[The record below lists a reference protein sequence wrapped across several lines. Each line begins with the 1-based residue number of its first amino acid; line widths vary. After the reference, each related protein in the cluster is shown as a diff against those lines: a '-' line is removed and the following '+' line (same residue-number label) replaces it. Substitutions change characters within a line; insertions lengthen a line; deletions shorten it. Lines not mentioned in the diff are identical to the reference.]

1 LVVTREVRVIMLAGT
16 AFAVASV
23 LLPELLGVHPLSFVP
38 LPILVVM
45 AWGMV
50 HAAMHRDSVW
60 HAADQNKVVWGF
72 VQLLPVVGTMAYLIL
87 VHRTLLDAED
97 RTRT

>member
-1 LVVTREVRVIMLAGT
+1 
-16 AFAVASV
+16 
-23 LLPELLGVHPLSFVP
+23 
-38 LPILVVM
+38 M
-45 AWGMV
+45 AWGMLD
-50 HAAMHRDSVW
+50 AAMHRNSVW
-60 HAADQNKVVWGF
+60 HAADQNKVVWVF

>member
-1 LVVTREVRVIMLAGT
+1 MVVTREVRVVMLAGA
-16 AFAVASV
+16 AFAVGSV
-23 LLPELLGVHPLSFVP
+23 LLPELLGVHPLSLP
-38 LPILVVM
+38 LPVLVVM
-45 AWGMV
+45 AWGMLD
-50 HAAMHRDSVW
+50 AAMHRDSVW
-60 HAADQNKVVWGF
+60 HAADQNKVVWVF